1 MAERPSCRASLSDW
15 GFWGQN
21 QGAEASGCGRGR
33 PQCTPTCYYTH
44 IKGQHLH
51 RCVEELVLRVL
62 NVPTAEEEPVARQA
76 CELLQGWGTA
86 QAHYPAEKGQA
97 WARSAVGGP

>member
-1 MAERPSCRASLSDW
+1 MTEWPSCRASLSDW

-21 QGAEASGCGRGR
+21 QGAEAGGCGKGR
-33 PQCTPTCYYTH
+33 PQCTPTPHHTH

-51 RCVEELVLRVL
+51 RRVEQLVLWVL
-62 NVPTAEEEPVARQA
+62 DVATTEEEPAARQA

-86 QAHYPAEKGQA
+86 
-97 WARSAVGGP
+97 